1 MQPTRRHRP
10 ERPAGQ
16 ITRGKTASNRLRRV
30 DSWLILYDPALI
42 RAQDGAL
49 GNAPFVDLGFGA
61 EPTTTL
67 ESGQRLRRLNP
78 ALRIIGVEIDRER
91 VLAAQPYADALTEFR
106 FGGFNLPLEPSE
118 SARIIRAFNV
128 LRQYEQDMV
137 AEAYRTLCHYLIAGG
152 LLIEGTSDPFGR
164 LWVANLLR
172 KRNET
177 TWVREGIVFSTNFR
191 TGFRP
196 EDFQPVLPKNLIHRV
211 TPGEPIH
218 TFFESWK
225 QAYRAALPVKP
236 WGPRQLFIASAQGLR
251 ERGYAVDL
259 RRKWLARGYL
269 LWRVSEQA

>member
-1 MQPTRRHRP
+1 MQRTRRHRS

-30 DSWLILYDPALI
+30 DNWLILYAPALI
-42 RAQDGAL
+42 RAREGPFDS
-49 GNAPFVDLGFGA
+49 APFVDVGFGA

-78 ALRIIGVEIDRER
+78 ALRIIGVEIDRGR
-91 VLAAQPYADALTEFR
+91 VIAAQPFADALTEFR
-106 FGGFNLPLEPSE
+106 FGGFNLPLQPSE

-128 LRQYEQDMV
+128 LRQYEQDVV
-137 AEAYRTLCHYLIAGG
+137 AEVHRTLCHYLLSGG

-172 KRNET
+172 KGEEAT
-177 TWVREGIVFSTNFR
+177 CVHEALVFSTNFR
-191 TGFRP
+191 IGFHP

-211 TPGEPIH
+211 IPGEPIH
-218 TFFESWK
+218 AFFEDWK
-225 QAYRAALPVKP
+225 QAYREALPLKP
-236 WGPRQLFIASAQGLR
+236 WGLRQLFVASAQGLAD
-251 ERGYAVDL
+251 RGYAVDL

-269 LWRVSEQA
+269 LWQPLEQA